1 MIIKVAVVEDDRD
14 TREMMVLLIEQTLGL
29 QHVGHYDNAEDA
41 IRRLPSLEP
50 DVVLMDIHLP
60 GITGIECVRDLK
72 PLLPRTE
79 FIMCTLLEEA
89 ETIYDALRSGASGYL
104 SKSTAP
110 LKMIE
115 AIKDAKNGGSPM
127 SSEIARKVVGF
138 FHAEERKSS
147 ELDKLTPREQE
158 ILGHLTKGYRY
169 KEIAGILFISV
180 ETVRKH
186 IRNIYEKLQVGSRT
200 DAINKI
206 AQSG

>member
-29 QHVGHYDNAEDA
+29 QHVGHFDNAEDA

-60 GITGIECVRDLK
+60 GITGIECVRNLK

-206 AQSG
+206 VQSG